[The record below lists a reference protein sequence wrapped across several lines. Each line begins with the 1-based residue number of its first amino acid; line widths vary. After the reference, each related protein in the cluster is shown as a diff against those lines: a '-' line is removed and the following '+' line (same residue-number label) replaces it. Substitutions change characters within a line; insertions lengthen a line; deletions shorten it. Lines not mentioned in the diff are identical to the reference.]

1 MTKGTVVKN
10 VFDSGNILTIT
21 ANTDASGSIN
31 YSGGIVTASD
41 GTEISMTDYEGYN
54 STLKIDNGTRLPF
67 NSAPTFR
74 FNLRETRKG
83 WQLHAG
89 MNITTTNDTIVS
101 CGHYNYIDGGADDD
115 NIFVTRNNASLSSDP
130 IEDILNSMTL
140 EEKIGQMMMVG
151 VYSTVI
157 SDQIKSL
164 LNDSLI
170 GSVILYE
177 QHEKP

>member
-1 MTKGTVVKN
+1 
-10 VFDSGNILTIT
+10 
-21 ANTDASGSIN
+21 
-31 YSGGIVTASD
+31 
-41 GTEISMTDYEGYN
+41 
-54 STLKIDNGTRLPF
+54 
-67 NSAPTFR
+67 
-74 FNLRETRKG
+74 
-83 WQLHAG
+83 

-115 NIFVTRNNASLSSDP
+115 NIFVTRNNASYDKNASLSSDP